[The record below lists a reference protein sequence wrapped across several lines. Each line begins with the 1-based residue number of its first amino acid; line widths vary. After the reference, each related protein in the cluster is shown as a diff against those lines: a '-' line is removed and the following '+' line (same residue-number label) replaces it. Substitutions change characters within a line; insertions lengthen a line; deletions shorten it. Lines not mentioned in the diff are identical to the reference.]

1 MLPTSV
7 PGLLL
12 MGAGVLPSAP
22 PLAAG
27 RADLHDDV
35 VVLDAAEAASQAEE
49 VEVATQ
55 SSVPAEA
62 EAVLQAEAEPAE
74 AEQAEQA
81 EKEEKEEKEAVEAE
95 PAEQAEQ
102 AVSQQSTKATKVTAK
117 PGMLQSTNPPLP

>member
-1 MLPTSV
+1 
-7 PGLLL
+7 
-12 MGAGVLPSAP
+12 
-22 PLAAG
+22 LAAG
-27 RADLHDDV
+27 RADLRDDV

-55 SSVPAEA
+55 NSVPAEA
-62 EAVLQAEAEPAE
+62 EAVLQAEAE

-81 EKEEKEEKEAVEAE
+81 EQQ
-95 PAEQAEQ
+95 AEQAEQ